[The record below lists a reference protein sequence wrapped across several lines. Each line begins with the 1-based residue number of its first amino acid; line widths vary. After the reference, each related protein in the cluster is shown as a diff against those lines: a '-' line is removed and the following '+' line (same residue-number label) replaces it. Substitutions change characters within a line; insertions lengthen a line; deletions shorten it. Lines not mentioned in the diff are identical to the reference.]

1 MDTILIIGS
10 RTQAITKAREMGL
23 RVVLLQHK
31 ARLMPGQVEAADA
44 TILVDYL
51 DTAATLPLVRAAHA
65 VYGFTKV
72 VSLAEQAME
81 LVGRI
86 NDDLGL
92 DGTTFEVAHR
102 FHDKALMRSRLRGTG
117 FEDVAAR
124 IVEGPEELRA
134 FGARHGYPV
143 VLKPTDSAG
152 SRGVYRIDGPDEV
165 ESAWESASGLRGRD
179 DLPMGAFYPVGHL
192 IAEEYLDGPEYSV
205 ETFSFAGRHVVV
217 AITEKLTD
225 RGIEIGHAQ
234 PALLAPADED
244 AMVRYTTGFLD
255 AMGLRD
261 GVGHHEIKFTSRGPR
276 IVEGHDRV
284 AGDRVMDLVDTVYGI
299 DLERYAVGWPLR
311 RVPELTGRPAAR
323 TAAATRFLTARPGI
337 VERIE
342 GVEEVR
348 AYPGVF
354 DVDIALRV
362 GDEMPQVADNFDR
375 PGQVLATAL
384 DTPAAF
390 ELCAM
395 LVQKISIVTRPRE
408 AVGAHATGSG
418 ADASAG
424 AGAEAGVEAG
434 IGAGRR

>member
-10 RTQAITKAREMGL
+10 RTQAIIKAQELGL

-44 TILVDYL
+44 AILADYL
-51 DTAATLPLVRAAHA
+51 DTEATLPLVRAAHA

-92 DGTTFEVAHR
+92 AGTTFEVAHR
-102 FHDKALMRSRLRGTG
+102 FHDKALMRSRLRETG

-124 IVEGPEELRA
+124 IVEGPGELRA
-134 FGARHGYPV
+134 FGERHGYPV

-152 SRGVYRIDGPDEV
+152 SRGVFRIDGPDEV
-165 ESAWESASGLRGRD
+165 ESAWAAGVRLRGRD
-179 DLPMGAFYPVGHL
+179 DLPMAAFYPVGRL

-205 ETFSFAGRHVVV
+205 ETFSFDGRHVVV

-225 RGIEIGHAQ
+225 RGVEIGHAQ
-234 PALLAPADED
+234 PALLAAADED
-244 AMVRYTTGFLD
+244 ALVRYTEGFLD

-261 GVGHHEIKFTSRGPR
+261 GVGHHEIKLTRRGPR

-284 AGDRVMDLVDTVYGI
+284 AGDRVMDLVEAVYGI
-299 DLERYAVGWPLR
+299 DLERYAVGWPHR
-311 RVPELTGRPAAR
+311 RVPELTGRPSAR
-323 TAAATRFLTARPGI
+323 TAAATRFLAARPGV

-348 AYPGVF
+348 AHPGVL
-354 DVDIALRV
+354 DVDVALRV
-362 GDEMPQVADNFDR
+362 GDEMPEVADNFDR
-375 PGQVLATAL
+375 PGQVLATAPN
-384 DTPAAF
+384 TPTAL

-395 LVQKISIVTRPRE
+395 LADRISIVTRPRE
-408 AVGAHATGSG
+408 TAGASGTG
-418 ADASAG
+418 AG
-424 AGAEAGVEAG
+424 AGP
-434 IGAGRR
+434 R